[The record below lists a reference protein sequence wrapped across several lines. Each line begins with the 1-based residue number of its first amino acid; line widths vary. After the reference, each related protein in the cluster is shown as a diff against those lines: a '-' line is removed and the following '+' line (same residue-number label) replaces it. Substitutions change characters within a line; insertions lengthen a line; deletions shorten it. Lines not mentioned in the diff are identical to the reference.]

1 LKTPGFSRFAMNENS
16 FQGARDGERTTGS
29 QLHIICQDFACDL
42 RSRGY
47 ATSTIALYVRI
58 VAHFGGWL
66 SKQQVRPRHIRS
78 HHIGRFLQKHLPR
91 CHCAPPA
98 VCNFPVCRGAL
109 NCFLGFLRRARWIP
123 DPPKRVPRF
132 TATDRLLLAFEQHLD
147 RVQGLSALT
156 RRARGRYAREF
167 LNARLGRQRLRIG
180 SLEPGDCIRFVN
192 ARALALKRASLHAL
206 VVGLRSFLRFL
217 EFTARIRPGL
227 ADAVPSPACPPPQP
241 PLRVL
246 DPSARHRFLCC
257 FDRATPIGRR
267 DYAIALC
274 FTELA
279 LRANEVAALTLD
291 DVDWRA
297 STVRFRQT
305 KQRRERLLPLPPRT
319 ARALAAYL
327 QRGRP
332 AAAHRAVFVSHWA
345 PRGRPLSTDGVRN
358 VIGRA
363 FARCG
368 IEATGPHMLRR
379 SWATLAHQRGAGLK
393 LIADILGHR
402 SLETTALYAQV
413 HFEELRQAAL
423 PWPCTRL

>member
-1 LKTPGFSRFAMNENS
+1 M
-16 FQGARDGERTTGS
+16 
-29 QLHIICQDFACDL
+29 
-42 RSRGY
+42 
-47 ATSTIALYVRI
+47 
-58 VAHFGGWL
+58 
-66 SKQQVRPRHIRS
+66 
-78 HHIGRFLQKHLPR
+78 
-91 CHCAPPA
+91 
-98 VCNFPVCRGAL
+98 
-109 NCFLGFLRRARWIP
+109 
-123 DPPKRVPRF
+123 
-132 TATDRLLLAFEQHLD
+132 
-147 RVQGLSALT
+147 
-156 RRARGRYAREF
+156 
-167 LNARLGRQRLRIG
+167 
-180 SLEPGDCIRFVN
+180 
-192 ARALALKRASLHAL
+192 
-206 VVGLRSFLRFL
+206 
-217 EFTARIRPGL
+217 
-227 ADAVPSPACPPPQP
+227 
-241 PLRVL
+241 VL
-246 DPSARHRFLCC
+246 DQSTQHRFLCC

-279 LRANEVAALTLD
+279 LRANEVAALTLE

-297 STVRFRQT
+297 STLRLRQT
-305 KQRRERLLPLPPRT
+305 KQRRERLLPLPSRT

-332 AAAHRAVFVSHWA
+332 TVAHRVVFVSHWA

-402 SLETTALYAQV
+402 SLETTAPYAQV

-423 PWPCTRL
+423 PWPRTRL